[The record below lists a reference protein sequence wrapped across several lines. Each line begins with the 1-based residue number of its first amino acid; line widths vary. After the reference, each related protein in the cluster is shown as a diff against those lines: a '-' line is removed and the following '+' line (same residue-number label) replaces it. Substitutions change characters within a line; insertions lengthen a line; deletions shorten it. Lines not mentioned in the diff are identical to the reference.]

1 VPEPQDP
8 EGGPGGPDEEEARP
22 WWKLRTSKDDLITYG
37 MAIAISY
44 GIREF
49 VAEPRFIPSLSMF
62 PSFDVGDRLF
72 AEKITYK
79 FIRQPQA
86 GDVVIFHPDFAVG
99 NSPSWFND
107 DVFIKRIVATAGD
120 TVEVRD
126 GKLIVNGRARVEP
139 FINEPPTY
147 RLPLLTV
154 PPEHVFV
161 CGDNRN
167 NSYDSHIWGP
177 LPRKNIVGRAVVKYW
192 PINKVGLLPD
202 WSDVASEP
210 APAVKGV
217 QAQVSWR
224 QGQGVSSEFRSS

>member
-1 VPEPQDP
+1 LSCGQERKLALSAA
-8 EGGPGGPDEEEARP
+8 EIEIIEARRRAGTVISNAKQSIFFP
-22 WWKLRTSKDDLITYG
+22 FTVLRT
-37 MAIAISY
+37 
-44 GIREF
+44 F
-49 VAEPRFIPSLSMF
+49 VL
-62 PSFDVGDRLF
+62 L
-72 AEKITYK
+72 
-79 FIRQPQA
+79 Q
-86 GDVVIFHPDFAVG
+86 
-99 NSPSWFND
+99 
-107 DVFIKRIVATAGD
+107 
-120 TVEVRD
+120 VRD

-177 LPRKNIVGRAVVKYW
+177 LPLKNIVGRAVVKYW